1 MLEEQLLNRVDL
13 LLGRQSREINA
24 VDLCAKRTCE
34 SDNTAIMD
42 RIENSVHT
50 TSFMELICSCVT
62 CRDTI
67 LKFALNRYNKVSSLT
82 QADNLPGASYRRRK
96 SPATAGVG

>member
-1 MLEEQLLNRVDL
+1 MLKEQLLNRVDL

-42 RIENSVHT
+42 RMGNSVHA
-50 TSFMELICSCVT
+50 TSVVKITNKHGKERLTCSQISHKAQHLS
-62 CRDTI
+62 D
-67 LKFALNRYNKVSSLT
+67 KFLQHRVFC
-82 QADNLPGASYRRRK
+82 P
-96 SPATAGVG
+96 PI